1 MYVGAAEQFLKITPF
16 KAIATCDNFV
26 WKYSGVNPI
35 DGQVL
40 SYSNDLMSVNNTS
53 GEIRVS

>member
-1 MYVGAAEQFLKITPF
+1 VGAAEQFLKITPF
-16 KAIATCDNFV
+16 KAIATCDSFV

-53 GEIRVS
+53 GEISVA